1 VVNKDWIVYIDEFDK
16 VKAWEVTGMTP
27 DKYFEVK
34 DTIQEVGFK
43 IVGICAF
50 AKEHSA
56 IDYGKFLASRSPVCR
71 LKSGNQHLRR

>member
-1 VVNKDWIVYIDEFDK
+1 MVRDWITYIDEFDK

-27 DKYFEVK
+27 DKYFEVTE
-34 DTIQEVGFK
+34 TIGEVGFK

-50 AKEHSA
+50 VKESSA

-71 LKSGNQHLRR
+71 KTANRR